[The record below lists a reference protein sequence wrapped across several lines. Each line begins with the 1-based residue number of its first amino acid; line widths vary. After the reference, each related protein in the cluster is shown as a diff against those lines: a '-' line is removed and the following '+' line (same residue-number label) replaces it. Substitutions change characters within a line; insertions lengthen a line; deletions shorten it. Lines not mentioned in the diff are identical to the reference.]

1 MLSTGLARGLSL
13 SEPPP
18 VLNPF
23 RSQLRRFQQLTRI
36 LLGASCPKHGAA
48 GDQELR
54 SRFDDHGDSIVSDA
68 AVNLNPIAQAQFL
81 AKFF

>member
-1 MLSTGLARGLSL
+1 MLSTGLALGLSL

-23 RSQLRRFQQLTRI
+23 RSQLRRFQQLPGI
-36 LLGASCPKHGAA
+36 LLGPSCSKHRAA
-48 GDQELR
+48 GYQKLR
-54 SRFDDHGDSIVSDA
+54 SCFDHHGDRIVSDA